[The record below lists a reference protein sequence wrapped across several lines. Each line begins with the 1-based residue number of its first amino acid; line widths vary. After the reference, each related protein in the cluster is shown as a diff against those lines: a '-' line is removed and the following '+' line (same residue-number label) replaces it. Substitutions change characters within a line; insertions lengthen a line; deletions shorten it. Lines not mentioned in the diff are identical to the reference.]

1 MLSLDKAQISLVI
14 AMRPCQ
20 PFPCI
25 ARNSWPCQAGGC
37 CWYHPTVAASQL
49 LGWFTLPISEL
60 SFSPLMRVM
69 WAGKDGCA
77 CRHAGKIEVNEQAS
91 NRKLCHPFAPQGYV
105 YKAFAVGLHETVSHI
120 TGTAFPWVTLCCEV
134 LPFLFSA
141 PQQLQKT
148 ESKHCTRDFS
158 SSLVIM
164 TIVAVLCSHTILQKS
179 LRVSG
184 SGPCVA
190 M

>member
-1 MLSLDKAQISLVI
+1 
-14 AMRPCQ
+14 MRPCQ

-25 ARNSWPCQAGGC
+25 ARNSMALPGC
-37 CWYHPTVAASQL
+37 WML
-49 LGWFTLPISEL
+49 LVPPNCC
-60 SFSPLMRVM
+60 SFSASGMVHTPHLRAFLLPFDASDVGRKGWVCMQTCRQNR
-69 WAGKDGCA
+69 GK
-77 CRHAGKIEVNEQAS
+77 EQAS

-120 TGTAFPWVTLCCEV
+120 TGTAIPWVTLCCEV